1 MEYINLHAAVGKA
14 YQSLSAPP
22 QSSSTKP
29 SLSSGAGAA
38 GGMLAFIIIIVL
50 VELGLAIWAIVAL
63 VRFWRFLPTIA
74 GVISILLL
82 IFGFP
87 MFSLLV
93 TYMTKR
99 V

>member
-14 YQSLSAPP
+14 YQSLNSPP
-22 QSSSTKP
+22 QSSTTKP
-29 SLSSGAGAA
+29 SLSSGAGAG
-38 GGMLAFIIIIVL
+38 GGMVAFIVIIAL
-50 VELGLAIWAIVAL
+50 VELSLAIWAIVAL
-63 VRFWRFLPTIA
+63 VRFWRFLPSFV
-74 GVISILLL
+74 GVISLLL
-82 IFGFP
+82 LLFGFP

>member
-14 YQSLSAPP
+14 YQSVNASP
-22 QSSSTKP
+22 QSSTKP
-29 SLSSGAGAA
+29 SLSSGAGPA
-38 GGMLAFIIIIVL
+38 GGALAFIVIIVL